1 MGKGIK
7 YGLCVLAGAV
17 VLAVATAAVPPPDGF
32 RMGRN
37 MEVLVNMLR
46 DISLFYVDDV
56 DPDELLSDAAAGMTA
71 GLDPSVRY
79 LRIADRAE
87 AIRTAVML
95 SRPGDILLV
104 AGKGH
109 ETYQIVGD
117 EKRHFDDREEVRRAF
132 AALSKPEKRN

>member
-1 MGKGIK
+1 
-7 YGLCVLAGAV
+7 
-17 VLAVATAAVPPPDGF
+17 
-32 RMGRN
+32 
-37 MEVLVNMLR
+37 
-46 DISLFYVDDV
+46 
-56 DPDELLSDAAAGMTA
+56 
-71 GLDPSVRY
+71 
-79 LRIADRAE
+79 
-87 AIRTAVML
+87 ML

>member
-71 GLDPSVRY
+71 VQEERWPHGRGQHPQRRARVRG
-79 LRIADRAE
+79 
-87 AIRTAVML
+87 
-95 SRPGDILLV
+95 SRP
-104 AGKGH
+104 
-109 ETYQIVGD
+109 
-117 EKRHFDDREEVRRAF
+117 
-132 AALSKPEKRN
+132 